1 MRLHRIGAP
10 STISR
15 IMNTIRRHLPFI
27 LLAAAV
33 ATLFFLGIQKE
44 PFRDWDECLY
54 AQYAREMSTHGHYL
68 TNLWNSYIDMQKP
81 PLYSWLLI
89 LFTKLTPQELWLRLS
104 NVAGAIGILTLAY
117 LFCARYFSRTV
128 GFLAALV
135 LLTAEVFV
143 INSLHLNTDIL
154 YTFFLLAGVWAWIET
169 KHITKIKYQHSY
181 LLPYL
186 AGLLIGIATMMKGLS
201 SLSFLIAIGAVSI
214 LFPGK
219 NSIRQYGK
227 LLIAWALTVV
237 PWHVITFFT
246 YDDRFIKVYIL
257 DNIIKRARF
266 PIENHRERIWFYG
279 VLATKELMPWIFVSF
294 AAIVQLGAI
303 MLKYLKGKKR
313 RWKTMYGALAK
324 HQILIAI
331 IVLVAVPLLSI
342 TRAQT
347 RVAWYILPIYP
358 FFAIYIAYNLVLV
371 TQFVREKTPLHTIKY
386 SMPILIT
393 LLSVGL
399 LFDAGQLILRETRAL
414 EGPQH
419 HSLNRQVQQVIQKTS
434 YPTLTYLVPFGE
446 RQGRKYLPENEQI
459 DMTWVYGGNPCM
471 VYYGQKKTNYIYTK
485 EEFEQILKYKSG
497 LFLVE
502 NGDKAYSEGHHV
514 LYRNSE
520 YTLFT
525 VK

>member
-15 IMNTIRRHLPFI
+15 IMNTIRRHFPFI

-33 ATLFFLGIQKE
+33 AILFFIGIQKE
-44 PFRDWDECLY
+44 LFRDWDECLY
-54 AQYAREMSTHGHYL
+54 AQYAREMSCHHHFL

-89 LFTKLTPQELWLRLS
+89 PLVSLSPQELWLRLP
-104 NVAGAIGILTLAY
+104 NVAGAVGILTLIY

-135 LLTAEVFV
+135 LLTGEVFV

-201 SLSFLIAIGAVSI
+201 SLSFLIAIGVVSVV
-214 LFPGK
+214 FPGK

-237 PWHVITFFT
+237 PWHLITFLT

-266 PIENHRERIWFYG
+266 PIENHRERLWFYG
-279 VLATKELMPWIFVSF
+279 VLAIKELMPWIFVSF
-294 AAIVQLGAI
+294 AAVIQLGTI
-303 MLKYLKGKKR
+303 PYKYLRGKKK
-313 RWKTMYGALAK
+313 RWKTMYGALTK
-324 HQILIAI
+324 HQILIALLI
-331 IVLVAVPLLSI
+331 LIAVPLLSI
-342 TRAQT
+342 SRAQT

-371 TQFVREKTPLHTIKY
+371 AQYIREKTPLHKVKY
-386 SMPILIT
+386 SMQILII
-393 LLSVGL
+393 LLSAGL
-399 LFDAGQLILRETRAL
+399 LFDAGQLIMHETHMF
-414 EGPQH
+414 EGVQNP
-419 HSLNRQVQQVIQKTS
+419 SLNRQVQQVIQKTP

-485 EEFEQILKYKSG
+485 EEFEQILKHKSG

-502 NGDKAYSEGHHV
+502 NGDKAYSEGHRV
-514 LYRNSE
+514 LYQNPE